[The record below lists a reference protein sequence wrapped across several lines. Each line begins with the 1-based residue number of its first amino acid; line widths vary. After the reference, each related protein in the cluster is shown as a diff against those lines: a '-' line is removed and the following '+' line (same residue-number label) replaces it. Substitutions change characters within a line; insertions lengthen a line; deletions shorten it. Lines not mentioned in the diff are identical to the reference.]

1 MRGNTRLR
9 PAYGRPRRSCRAGIR
24 LLRGLPIPKFQNFK
38 ISKIQ
43 NFKKFQKISKK
54 IKVIFTTSNPPSALN
69 FEKFSKENHTTVF
82 HSSRSFQKSTFYP
95 FSTTFIFDHFHSHS
109 IWAHKWQIHI
119 FRVTA
124 PPQFAYQHHSSAY
137 IQSISSVSSEYWVIY
152 SYYHRHLHIGGAK
165 NTKNH

>member
-1 MRGNTRLR
+1 MEHDCSRLH
-9 PAYGRPRRSCRAGIR
+9 AFFQTFQTFQTFQKFQ
-24 LLRGLPIPKFQNFK
+24 KFQNLNYFNF
-38 ISKIQ
+38 SKIFKNFK
-43 NFKKFQKISKK
+43 NFKKKSKSFSQLQIRLAHSIFKSFQKQ
-54 IKVIFTTSNPPSALN
+54 L
-69 FEKFSKENHTTVF
+69 TTVC

-137 IQSISSVSSEYWVIY
+137 IQSISSVSSEYWIIY
-152 SYYHRHLHIGGAK
+152 TYYHRHLHIGGAK